1 MNSWFRFFDVTKR
14 LYVTLLKEPY
24 YLGHFRAEDCFVDN
38 KVTIESLK
46 SWIEK
51 GGNLIGFRNT
61 IKWLNENNFISLNF
75 KIKKPQANNVNFV
88 NKNKFYGAQL
98 TSGAI
103 FNTTLDLSHPINY
116 GFYKKNLSIF
126 RNTNIYIENDSLS
139 FNNPIKYNNKNTLI
153 SGYISKQNYES
164 IKDTRPF
171 VNFKIKKGNIN
182 IFSDNTNFRGFWYGT
197 NKLMMNAIFF
207 TKIM

>member
-1 MNSWFRFFDVTKR
+1 MI
-14 LYVTLLKEPY
+14 
-24 YLGHFRAEDCFVDN
+24 FVNGTHNYN
-38 KVTIESLK
+38 KSTVKSLK
-46 SWIEK
+46 NWVEN

-61 IKWLNENNFISLNF
+61 IKWLNKNNFIS
-75 KIKKPQANNVNFV
+75 VNLKV
-88 NKNKFYGAQL
+88 NKPEVKNINYINKSKFYGAQL

-103 FNTTLDLSHPINY
+103 FNTSLDLSHPINY

-139 FNNPIKYNNKNTLI
+139 FNNPIKYTKRNTLI
-153 SGYISKQNYES
+153 SGYISKENYKS
-164 IKDTRPF
+164 IKDSRPF

-207 TKIM
+207 SNIM

>member
-1 MNSWFRFFDVTKR
+1 VTKINSNS
-14 LYVTLLKEPY
+14 LSKIDLKKYNTIIFANGMHDYPENTVKK
-24 YLGHFRAEDCFVDN
+24 LKTWVED
-38 KVTIESLK
+38 
-46 SWIEK
+46 

-61 IKWLNENNFISLNF
+61 IKWLNKNNFISVNLKVN
-75 KIKKPQANNVNFV
+75 KPEANNINYI
-88 NKNKFYGAQL
+88 NKSKFYGAQL

-116 GFYKKNLSIF
+116 GFYKNNLSVF

-139 FNNPIKYNNKNTLI
+139 FNNPIKYTNSNTLI
-153 SGYISKQNYES
+153 SGYISKENLKS
-164 IKDTRPF
+164 INNARPF
-171 VNFKIKKGNIN
+171 ANFKVKKGNIN

-207 TKIM
+207 ANIM